1 MPNIDIQ
8 RQHHLGHEQARRLVE
23 DLAARMQAKLGV
35 STRWQDNALHFSR
48 SGIDGSIDVA
58 EDSIRVQARLGMLMA
73 AFKPMLEEE
82 IRRRLDE
89 HLGGTT
95 T

>member
-8 RQHHLGHEQARRLVE
+8 RQHHLGRDQACSLVE

-35 STRWQDNALHFSR
+35 KTHWAGDALHFSR
-48 SGIDGSIDVA
+48 SGIDGSIEV
-58 EDSIRVQARLGMLMA
+58 EDTSIRVRARLGMLMA

-82 IRRRLDE
+82 IRQRLDE
-89 HLGGTT
+89 HLGSTAG
-95 T
+95 